1 MNATLW
7 NVYLDTMNKTYK
19 LFIFFC
25 MILIK
30 MSVYTPKPLLSASSF
45 FLTMLQVLAQLMFQ
59 TYDYF

>member
-1 MNATLW
+1 
-7 NVYLDTMNKTYK
+7 
-19 LFIFFC
+19 